1 MKTEMK
7 ERYNEYIEK
16 FKQTASDDVQQKM
29 KNAIEDLQNSN
40 GGEGI
45 RKGNK
50 APDFSLPDPNG
61 NQVNLSNQLN
71 VGPVILT
78 FYRGGWCPYCNMELR
93 EYQQVLNEIH
103 EAGGELI
110 AISPQTPDHSL
121 STSDKNALQYHV
133 LSDAGNKIARK
144 YNLVYPL
151 PDYLIDIYKDKG
163 LNVDQHNGD
172 ETWELPVSATYVID
186 KDGTIIYEYTK
197 ADYKDRAEPSDV
209 LEVLKQAT

>member
-1 MKTEMK
+1 MK